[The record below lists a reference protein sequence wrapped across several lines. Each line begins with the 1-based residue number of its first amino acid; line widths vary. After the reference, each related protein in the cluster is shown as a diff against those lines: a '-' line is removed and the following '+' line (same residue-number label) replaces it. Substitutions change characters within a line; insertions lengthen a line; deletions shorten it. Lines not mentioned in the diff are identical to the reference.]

1 MRGAP
6 VRDLPP
12 AQLSFLRGVSP
23 SSIPCAAI
31 VNICPLCRTEY
42 GPDQDTCPR
51 DGARLGAPV
60 QLGDPFIGTILA
72 DRYRILRTLGEGG
85 MGRVYLAEHVR
96 MGRLSAVKVM
106 SPALAPTPD
115 AISRFN
121 REASNASRIN
131 HPNVAAIYDFGET
144 SDGTLYLAMEYVE
157 GKTLTAILREGGPLA
172 PRRAAELAGQIADG
186 LDAAHHLGIVHRDL
200 KPDNVLVTTQH
211 DGREQVKIVDFGIA
225 KTTQAKDQTVTSLG
239 VAIGTPE
246 YMSPEQI
253 AGEALDSRTDLYSLG
268 LVLFNMLT
276 GVLPHPA
283 LTSKQSLVQ
292 RLTARPLTLTEVKP
306 NVPWPP
312 RVQKALDR
320 ALAPEPDDRYSNVL
334 DFARDVRAAAGLST
348 FNGAAIVAGASTRM
362 MTPAVVPTVSATT
375 SRPRPV
381 VVPAPKR
388 RGKGPMLVGLV
399 LVAGAGVLALR
410 PPAQLRTLLRGSVT
424 DVPTPMPASA
434 FDTALGAR
442 HVTAVAPPATPVDSA
457 SMHVTLAGTASTPHD
472 STALDSSN
480 ASAGDSLSPMDGG
493 LRLRRAAMQAS
504 QRANGD
510 SAPIGIVPP
519 TTNTAEADAREVML
533 HVNRAK
539 EFTRQMQLRGAGLEL
554 RTAFQEYRIF
564 LTEHA
569 SAPQTEMLRNE
580 LQAAL
585 DGALETCK
593 VARDSAV
600 ARGARPFRCR
610 HPAQTGILQEDEDSA
625 AAPRFP

>member
-1 MRGAP
+1 
-6 VRDLPP
+6 
-12 AQLSFLRGVSP
+12 
-23 SSIPCAAI
+23 
-31 VNICPLCRTEY
+31 VNVCPLCRTEY
-42 GPDQDTCPR
+42 GPDLATCPR
-51 DGARLGAPV
+51 DGASLVVPAD
-60 QLGDPFIGTILA
+60 QGDPFIGTILA

-121 REASNASRIN
+121 REAANASRIN

-144 SDGTLYLAMEYVE
+144 EDGTLYLAMEFVE
-157 GKTLTAILREGGPLA
+157 GKTLTAILRDGGPLV
-172 PRRAAELAGQIADG
+172 PVRAAELAAQIADG
-186 LDAAHHLGIVHRDL
+186 LHAAHHLGIVHRDL
-200 KPDNVLVTTQH
+200 KPDNILVTTQH

-225 KTTQAKDQTVTSLG
+225 KTTQAGDQTVTSLG

-292 RLTARPLTLTEVKP
+292 RLTAKPLTLSEVKP

-320 ALAPEPDDRYSNVL
+320 ALAPEPDDRYGNVL
-334 DFARDVRAAAGLST
+334 DFARDVRGAAGLPT
-348 FNGAAIVAGASTRM
+348 FKGAAIATGAATRM
-362 MTPAVVPTVSATT
+362 MTPAVVPVVAATT

-381 VVPAPKR
+381 TAPEPKR
-388 RGKGPMLVGLV
+388 RGKGIMFAGVALVVVAGGLV
-399 LVAGAGVLALR
+399 VS
-410 PPAQLRTLLRGSVT
+410 PPAQLRALLRGGR
-424 DVPTPMPASA
+424 PAAPKPMPASA
-434 FDTALGAR
+434 FDTSFGAQ
-442 HVTAVAPPATPVDSA
+442 HAAGTFTPAVPADSS
-457 SMHVTLAGTASTPHD
+457 SMKVTLAGSALSPHD
-472 STALDSSN
+472 SAATLDSTNSHV
-480 ASAGDSLSPMDGG
+480 GDSLSPMDGG

-504 QRANGD
+504 ERANGD
-510 SAPIGIVPP
+510 STPVSAIPP
-519 TTNTAEADAREVML
+519 TTSTAEADAREVML

-539 EFTRQMQLRGAGLEL
+539 DFTRQMQLRGAGLEL
-554 RTAFQEYRIF
+554 RTAFQEYKIF

-580 LQAAL
+580 LQLAI

-610 HPAQTGILQEDEDSA
+610 HPAQTGILQEDEDSSA
-625 AAPRFP
+625 VPRIP